1 EEIPLAAYQRYR
13 LFLQQVQLRRGS
25 QARRYVL
32 KGQLIHLQYLDELR
46 SVFPDA
52 RVIWCH
58 RPAEQVVG
66 SLCSLRKSQQE
77 VFLSVA
83 PDRSEVGRGVLKYLS
98 VALGR
103 AGEVLQQAETT
114 EHLVHVQ
121 YESLVADPVAVVE
134 KIYESYGWRVSEEHR
149 EAMEM
154 YLAEAVAQRSRSE
167 IGKKRYHDASLSSY
181 GLSGPLVRQAFR
193 RHGHAARF
201 SDLRL
206 AFQGTCGV
214 LRHSELQ

>member
-1 EEIPLAAYQRYR
+1 
-13 LFLQQVQLRRGS
+13 
-25 QARRYVL
+25 
-32 KGQLIHLQYLDELR
+32 
-46 SVFPDA
+46 
-52 RVIWCH
+52 
-58 RPAEQVVG
+58 
-66 SLCSLRKSQQE
+66 
-77 VFLSVA
+77 
-83 PDRSEVGRGVLKYLS
+83 
-98 VALGR
+98 
-103 AGEVLQQAETT
+103 
-114 EHLVHVQ
+114 
-121 YESLVADPVAVVE
+121 
-134 KIYESYGWRVSEEHR
+134 
-149 EAMEM
+149 MEM